1 MILQYYENLKRKENV
16 RESLSKLRSEIKNE
30 AEREQLLDLIEEGT
44 ILMDLLCHED
54 AKTRKNAALLLGD
67 LEFNA
72 AKEALISAYKNE
84 TTRFVKSSYLIALS
98 KLPVNE
104 YRDFFVAQ
112 KEALL
117 GADWAEE
124 EKKHIAEELHEL
136 FSILLAIEGMKKHP
150 FVGFDKPHE
159 ILLATNREQREVT
172 MQEVS
177 ELSQTVQRKAELH
190 PLGVSVYTK
199 EVLPFTKLRSY
210 RELLFPLCKG
220 EVLPVLPKEAAKAL
234 LEGGLLSLMQE
245 SHNGDAPFFFRI
257 EIKAPRPQM
266 EYAKK
271 LATTLEQMSG
281 FGLVNAT
288 GDYEVELRLVQTKD
302 EEYVA
307 FLRLKTIP
315 MKRFS
320 YRKNAIAMSIHPATA
335 AMMMRL
341 AKPYLK
347 EGAQILD
354 PCCGVGTMLI
364 ERDLCVPAR
373 EMYGIDIFG
382 DAIIG
387 ARENASLAGEKINFI
402 HRDFFD
408 FKHDYLFDEIITNM
422 PVRGRKTKEEADAFY
437 EEFFR
442 KAKTLLTPDGK
453 IIMYTN
459 ESGFVKKQLRL
470 HADLR
475 LVQEFCIRKKE
486 EFFLYIITKR

>member
-1 MILQYYENLKRKENV
+1 MILKYYNSLKLNENV
-16 RESLSKLRSEIKNE
+16 RENLSKLRSQIKNE
-30 AEREQLLDLIEEGT
+30 AEREQLLDLVEDGD

-54 AKTRKNAALLLGD
+54 AKTRKNVALLLGD

-72 AKEALISAYKNE
+72 AKKALISAYEKE
-84 TTRFVKSSYLIALS
+84 TTRFVKSAYLIALS
-98 KLPVNE
+98 KLPVKE

-112 KEALL
+112 RDALL
-117 GADWAEE
+117 GAEWAEE
-124 EKKHIAEELHEL
+124 EQKHIAEELHEL
-136 FSILLAIEGMKKHP
+136 YGILLTIDGVQKHP
-150 FVGFDKPHE
+150 FVGFDKPNE

-172 MQEVS
+172 LQEVA
-177 ELSQTVQRKAELH
+177 ELSATIQRKAELH

-199 EVLPFTKLRSY
+199 EILPFTKLRSY

-220 EVLPVLPKEAAKAL
+220 EVLPVLPREAAKAL
-234 LEGGLLSLMQE
+234 LDGGMLSLLQE
-245 SHNGDAPFFFRI
+245 GHNGDAPFYFRV

-271 LATTLEQMSG
+271 LSTTLEQMSR
-281 FGLVNAT
+281 FKLVNAAK
-288 GDYEVELRLVQTKD
+288 DYEVELRLVQTKD
-302 EEYVA
+302 ETYIA
-307 FLRLKTIP
+307 FLKLKTIP
-315 MKRFS
+315 MKRFL
-320 YRKNAIAMSIHPATA
+320 YRKNAISMSIHPAAA

-347 EGAQILD
+347 EQAQILD

-382 DAIIG
+382 DAITG

-408 FKHDYLFDEIITNM
+408 FKHEYLFDEIITNM
-422 PVRGRKTKEEADAFY
+422 PVRGRKTKEEADLFY
-437 EEFFR
+437 EQFFK

-470 HADLR
+470 QSDLR

-486 EFFLYIITKR
+486 GFFLYIITKR